1 MSIPGRDVFLI
12 GPGYIGREVVD
23 CLLESGYRIT
33 ALVRRE
39 SAGKELEKDGI
50 GFVLGSLA
58 DADTIT
64 QQTAASDIVIHTA
77 TADDLDSVNA
87 VISGIDQRARENK
100 HTIYIHTSGCS
111 FLSDDINGEYK
122 SDMVYSDKRPADIDA
137 RPESA
142 SHRSIDLAIIRARQ
156 RLGVKAKLFI
166 MLPPLI
172 YGVTKH
178 QRLSIQITTMARFA
192 LKHNYAG
199 YVGKGK
205 SAWGLVHVSDLARG
219 YRTMLDWLV
228 TSPPEAA
235 LSHPYFFCENGMEI
249 T

>member
-1 MSIPGRDVFLI
+1 MSIPGRKVFLI
-12 GPGYIGREVVD
+12 GPGYIGREVID
-23 CLLESGYRIT
+23 CLLESEDHVT

-50 GFVLGSLA
+50 SFVLGSLE
-58 DADTIT
+58 DAEIIT
-64 QQTAASDIVIHTA
+64 KQTAASDIVIHTA
-77 TADDLDSVNA
+77 TADDLGSVNA
-87 VISGIDQRARENK
+87 VISGIDQRASENK

-122 SDMVYSDKRPADIDA
+122 SDMVYSDKSPEDMDA
-137 RPESA
+137 RPDSA

-172 YGVTKH
+172 YGVTRH

-192 LKHNYAG
+192 LKHKYAG

-205 SAWGLVHVSDLARG
+205 SAWGLVHVADLARG

-228 TSPPEAA
+228 TSPPETA